1 MTKAF
6 LRSQLHGLLAAVDKV
21 GKYHDTFLDHV
32 LETCL
37 NSVYFQAH
45 EKNPMALG
53 QYTKRYRL
61 QTAAAGDVDRWE
73 YALPVKL
80 VPLPDKRGG
89 VRNIRFESDYSIYA
103 FVPVTDQEMVL
114 LQWSQARS
122 LTTATPAIIY
132 FSVMTDKIEFVYQS
146 AAPLLSNTLQV
157 DLLVAFTSLVDTDEV
172 PLPYGKNTEIMKMA
186 LEMIGVI
193 PPKDLLDN
201 NSDTR

>member
-37 NSVYFQAH
+37 NSVYFQVH

-53 QYTKRYRL
+53 QYTKAYSVATALYAATTGRYSMAIP
-61 QTAAAGDVDRWE
+61 TV
-73 YALPVKL
+73 V
-80 VPLPDKRGG
+80 VPMPDKRGG
-89 VRNIRFESDYSIYA
+89 VRAIRSTLGLATYFAPI
-103 FVPVTDQEMVL
+103 THQELALMEN
-114 LQWSQARS
+114 SQADN
-122 LTTATPAIIY
+122 LTVTTPAVVYYTVFNGTID
-132 FSVMTDKIEFVYQS
+132 FKNMTAAIA
-146 AAPLLSNTLQV
+146 AAPFFL